1 MHYAADV
8 KDVIYRYDGSFQGF
22 LCCVFESYAR
32 REIPSAICA
41 PQQEQISLFEPRQI
55 LTEEQKARRVF
66 AGAGRLGGQV
76 KYRLTTGF
84 LSGAPEK
91 ELILRLGSSLNFSVR
106 ESNSFRLKD
115 G

>member
-84 LSGAPEK
+84 LETLDEGERSAFMVTMAKFYDFIFG
-91 ELILRLGSSLNFSVR
+91 LNC
-106 ESNSFRLKD
+106 EQE
-115 G
+115 